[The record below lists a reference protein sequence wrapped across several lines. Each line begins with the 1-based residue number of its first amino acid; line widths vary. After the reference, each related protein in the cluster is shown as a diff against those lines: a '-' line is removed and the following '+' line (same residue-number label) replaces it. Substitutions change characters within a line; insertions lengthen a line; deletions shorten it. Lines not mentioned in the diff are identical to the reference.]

1 MLKPGSLP
9 LPAVQ
14 FKALTF
20 LSMIYITSIL
30 AADVLIY
37 KIMHFGSIVLTVG
50 SFVTPFWFVTAD
62 IVAEIYGF
70 RVTRRMIWSGIA
82 CGFLFTIICV
92 TLINLPSPDVWPY
105 QSAYDQVLGKLPRV
119 FLGSVAGVIIGQ
131 FTNTYLI
138 SKWKILLQGKYFWLR
153 SIGSSATGQ
162 LAFTVVTI
170 LCDLLGVLPFYQ
182 VMQLILI
189 SFTIKLIVTPLL
201 AFPASALVYYIKKLE
216 NIDVYDCT
224 TNFNPFKID

>member
-92 TLINLPSPDVWPY
+92 TLINLPSPDVWPKTTLKIWPAFY
-105 QSAYDQVLGKLPRV
+105 PQRV
-119 FLGSVAGVIIGQ
+119 
-131 FTNTYLI
+131 
-138 SKWKILLQGKYFWLR
+138 
-153 SIGSSATGQ
+153 
-162 LAFTVVTI
+162 
-170 LCDLLGVLPFYQ
+170 
-182 VMQLILI
+182 
-189 SFTIKLIVTPLL
+189 
-201 AFPASALVYYIKKLE
+201 
-216 NIDVYDCT
+216 
-224 TNFNPFKID
+224 